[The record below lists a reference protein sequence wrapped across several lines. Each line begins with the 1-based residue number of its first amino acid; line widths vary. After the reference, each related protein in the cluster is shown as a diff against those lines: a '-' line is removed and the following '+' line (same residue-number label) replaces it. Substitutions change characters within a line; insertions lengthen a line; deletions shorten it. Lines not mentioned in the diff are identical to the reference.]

1 VNKNEKAATL
11 HCEWNKSKATT
22 SFLLLFPILEIKI
35 KQRYEAYWR
44 IIFTYEGQNTHPLTS
59 NQNPSIKVKYKG
71 EIKDSAANTNPNME
85 VERKKIKNS
94 VTKE

>member
-1 VNKNEKAATL
+1 
-11 HCEWNKSKATT
+11 
-22 SFLLLFPILEIKI
+22 
-35 KQRYEAYWR
+35 
-44 IIFTYEGQNTHPLTS
+44 
-59 NQNPSIKVKYKG
+59 VKYRV